1 MNDSCNKLV
10 LVQQNWGNILCEYI
24 SVHEYFKIIVLCL
37 LRTYRKNISWFLKC
51 LRWVK
56 WVLAKKKKKTNVKV
70 KFKPV
75 DVSRENFSLV
85 LGNNHISM
93 CPKFREVGKPV
104 R

>member
-1 MNDSCNKLV
+1 M
-10 LVQQNWGNILCEYI
+10 
-24 SVHEYFKIIVLCL
+24 
-37 LRTYRKNISWFLKC
+37 LKMG
-51 LRWVK
+51 K
-56 WVLAKKKKKTNVKV
+56 MGIGGKKKKKTNVKV